1 MNSVDKLV
9 QKKLMEAARAV
20 GFLEGMSTWLWTK
33 VGPDLADEAVVEFE
47 KRVADIAE
55 YIGLPPRGRWMPNEP
70 R

>member
-1 MNSVDKLV
+1 MDGADRLA

-47 KRVADIAE
+47 KRVSAIAE
-55 YIGLPPRGRWMPNEP
+55 YFGLDGRSC
-70 R
+70 

>member
-1 MNSVDKLV
+1 MSGYEPNE

-47 KRVADIAE
+47 KRVSAIAE
-55 YIGLPPRGRWMPNEP
+55 CFGLDGEDC
-70 R
+70 

>member
-1 MNSVDKLV
+1 MGGADRLT

-47 KRVADIAE
+47 KRMSTIAE
-55 YIGLPPRGRWMPNEP
+55 CFGLDGED
-70 R
+70 